1 MTENKRFTI
10 TQDFEEHYKQI
21 RDNGHIIM
29 GCFVEQQAEVIVNL
43 LNEQHE
49 QIERLKGNFRA
60 LDEVKCELADE
71 NEQLKQFKEK
81 VFALIDK
88 EIARN
93 EEAIKWEKET
103 IADSGSIEVYNYM
116 LNRLK
121 KELQEMTENKRF
133 TMCHEQ
139 NDINGW
145 TMSIVDWETK
155 EPFNYTT
162 YEVHSSSIT
171 DTRDEMED
179 LCLLLNELNDENQEL
194 KQELHKIYELATV
207 DKVRDIVEN
216 VYDDLLY
223 KTSDESDYAR
233 TKVLKC
239 LEDIDNLRD
248 DLE

>member
-1 MTENKRFTI
+1 MN
-10 TQDFEEHYKQI
+10 D
-21 RDNGHIIM
+21 
-29 GCFVEQQAEVIVNL
+29 
-43 LNEQHE
+43 
-49 QIERLKGNFRA
+49 
-60 LDEVKCELADE
+60 
-71 NEQLKQFKEK
+71 
-81 VFALIDK
+81 
-88 EIARN
+88 
-93 EEAIKWEKET
+93 
-103 IADSGSIEVYNYM
+103 
-116 LNRLK
+116 
-121 KELQEMTENKRF
+121 KRF

-171 DTRDEMED
+171 DTKDEMED
-179 LCLLLNELNDENQEL
+179 LCLLLNELHEENQEL

-207 DKVRDIVEN
+207 NKVRDIVEN

>member
-1 MTENKRFTI
+1 M
-10 TQDFEEHYKQI
+10 
-21 RDNGHIIM
+21 
-29 GCFVEQQAEVIVNL
+29 
-43 LNEQHE
+43 
-49 QIERLKGNFRA
+49 
-60 LDEVKCELADE
+60 
-71 NEQLKQFKEK
+71 
-81 VFALIDK
+81 ID
-88 EIARN
+88 
-93 EEAIKWEKET
+93 
-103 IADSGSIEVYNYM
+103 
-116 LNRLK
+116 
-121 KELQEMTENKRF
+121 KRF

-171 DTRDEMED
+171 DTKDEMED
-179 LCLLLNELNDENQEL
+179 LCLLLNELYDENQEL
-194 KQELHKIYELATV
+194 KQELYKIYELATV

-223 KTSDESDYAR
+223 ETSDESDYAR

-239 LEDIDNLRD
+239 LEYIDNLRD